1 MNDLGYALVKI
12 GYLLFAAW
20 LLYLAIYVCSGW
32 ASGALV
38 VWALLISWANT

>member
-1 MNDLGYALVKI
+1 MNNLGHALVKI

-32 ASGALV
+32 ASGALI
-38 VWALLISWANT
+38 VWAFIISGFL